1 MNQFTE
7 EEEDAVGGDGPWLT
21 VAQAAELLGV
31 SLNKTREYADA
42 GQLDDP
48 EPVWRVGTHRRI
60 SQKSAERFRA
70 ELRKRQTGN

>member
-1 MNQFTE
+1 MNQFME
-7 EEEDAVGGDGPWLT
+7 VKEAAVVGDGPWLT

-60 SQKSAERFRA
+60 SQKSAERLRR
-70 ELRKRQTGN
+70 ELRDRQT